1 MNKKKNTGDESNLV
15 PLQGLGVKF
24 PLQGVRGLLPGAVI
38 LLDSLGDVQPDNTSP
53 ILVCAS
59 HCGDNGTFARK
70 LTNCHVK
77 VVFLNT
83 AGIGKNQAGISGLSH
98 YEAAN
103 ILACAVD
110 HNSAEIGVAR
120 DSWESGIISHT
131 NTLAAEAGIQI
142 GDSVQEA
149 VANIISRID
158 FSSSTPE
165 NTNAESLRNE
175 KQENSS
181 KVDLK
186 KQFQTQIN
194 GVSITVADSITF
206 LNESNAGDIVVCG
219 SHGGVSAG
227 HYAQKHQLKAVFFND
242 AGIGKNNA
250 GIKSLKSLSE
260 SGILACT
267 VDCMSAEIFN
277 GQDVLE
283 NGIISVCNQLA
294 TFRNIKEK
302 MTVREAISYI

>member
-1 MNKKKNTGDESNLV
+1 MN
-15 PLQGLGVKF
+15 
-24 PLQGVRGLLPGAVI
+24 LPDRII
-38 LLDSLGDVQPDNTSP
+38 LLDSLGDLNANNASP

-59 HCGDNGTFARK
+59 HCGDNGVFARK
-70 LTNCHVK
+70 LKSSRVK
-77 VVFLNT
+77 AVFLNN

-98 YEAAN
+98 YQAEN

-120 DSWESGIISHT
+120 DTWESGIISHT
-131 NTLAAEAGIQI
+131 NSIAEEAGIQP

-149 VANIISRID
+149 VARIINIIDTPSLTTENKP
-158 FSSSTPE
+158 FESTVVE
-165 NTNAESLRNE
+165 NKE
-175 KQENSS
+175 S
-181 KVDLK
+181 KVELK
-186 KQFQTQIN
+186 KQAKVQID
-194 GVSITVADSITF
+194 GVTITVTDSITF

-227 HYAQKHQLKAVFFND
+227 HYAQKHRLKAVFFND

-250 GIKSLKSLSE
+250 GIKSLDSLSDA
-260 SGILACT
+260 GILACT

-294 TFRNIKEK
+294 KTRNIIVN
-302 MTVREAISYI
+302 MTVKEAIKNI